1 MRNWRLM
8 TCLTRCAVLLIP
20 VVCAIG
26 QDAGVAS
33 EWDVKARMAAMAND
47 VGRLEDLLRRARPNE
62 WVAKGAPEAYFRQ
75 LESARTNMQVL
86 ISGTEKL
93 AKDPERL
100 STALEVLFRMDT
112 MDLLLQSLQ
121 GAIRKYQGPSLADD
135 IARFVA
141 DNSRHRDMLRQ
152 HSIDLAAA
160 RENDLK
166 VINAE
171 AQRCR
176 TELSRKD
183 APETQPPPRTVR
195 RRTR

>member
-20 VVCAIG
+20 VLCALG

-183 APETQPPPRTVR
+183 APETQPQPRTVR